1 METVLPSASV
11 MVPAFDRDV
20 MMLSPVTVHVEGDSD
35 YTITVGSYQDSA
47 DTFVSTTVDDWSSYE
62 VERPESL

>member
-20 MMLSPVTVHVEGDSD
+20 MMLSPVTVHVESLSITTLQYPSPPFPTLDS
-35 YTITVGSYQDSA
+35 
-47 DTFVSTTVDDWSSYE
+47 
-62 VERPESL
+62 SLTNAPLLKTYKKL